1 MRTALNSSNFEYTWP
16 LTAPTPVALT
26 MLATGTI
33 LVPAVNA
40 TFPILAA
47 IACGALALAVLT
59 AAIVVRKRTHAV
71 NPHAKKFDFP
81 MLPVAAI
88 EGSPSFIVLS
98 AHARAD
104 EMTRALFAH
113 QDHFPVVQGR
123 EVVGVITKC
132 RLLCAIALGQGDRLI
147 AELMNRTG
155 SLQPVLACASRKFVS

>member
-1 MRTALNSSNFEYTWP
+1 
-16 LTAPTPVALT
+16 

-81 MLPVAAI
+81 MLPVAR
-88 EGSPSFIVLS
+88 GGY
-98 AHARAD
+98 RG
-104 EMTRALFAH
+104 
-113 QDHFPVVQGR
+113 FPVFH
-123 EVVGVITKC
+123 
-132 RLLCAIALGQGDRLI
+132 
-147 AELMNRTG
+147 RTVR
-155 SLQPVLACASRKFVS
+155 PCTRR